1 MKKKLLVA
9 LMTVL
14 VVLSIGQAALAS
26 SNVGLTAGYGFGGAF
41 AVEAYG
47 EYQFSDLFSL
57 YGGARSNFVSGGGLV
72 YADVAAKFNIYGNNT
87 FNVGAFLDVSTMGI
101 IARGNVLFPGIFVG
115 PGVYADVNIFEK
127 INLYAKINFAIFHIP
142 LISGTL
148 FGFGFQLMHIAV
160 GASYQI
166 TDNISVGIKGST
178 ELLQMFSIGANVEYR
193 F

>member
-1 MKKKLLVA
+1 MKKKLLVT

-57 YGGARSNFVSGGGLV
+57 YGGAKSYIVSGGGLV

-87 FNVGAFLDVSTMGI
+87 FNVGALLDVSIMGI
-101 IARGNVLFPGIFVG
+101 IAGGNVFFPGIFVG

-127 INLYAKINFAIFHIP
+127 INLYAKINCIVVLIP
-142 LISGTL
+142 LMSGGSFD
-148 FGFGFQLMHIAV
+148 FGFDISHIAV